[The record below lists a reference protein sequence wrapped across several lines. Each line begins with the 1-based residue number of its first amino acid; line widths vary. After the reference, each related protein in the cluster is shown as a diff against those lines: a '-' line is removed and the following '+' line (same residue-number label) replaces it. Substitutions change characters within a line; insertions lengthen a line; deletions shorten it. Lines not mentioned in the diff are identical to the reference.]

1 MNKVLVIAKDQHI
14 CDVLRKELAIEG
26 LWADLARTEVETRKL
41 LSDSHYE
48 LIIRDSSYR
57 GTLNTVDGT
66 PILVLFDVASNLNLL
81 DNFNWDT
88 NHFLVKP
95 FKRIEFK
102 EKVYELLSNVREQL
116 IVYKDL
122 KIDVKNQRVTVKD
135 KIISLGKKEKD
146 ILVLLVKKAG
156 QIVHHHDESM
166 LEHLQELKRKLKA
179 SAGEAVRITSFYG
192 GGHMLEYKGL

>member
-1 MNKVLVIAKDQHI
+1 MNKVLITARDKHV
-14 CDVLRKELAIEG
+14 CEVLRKELALEG
-26 LWADLARTEVETRKL
+26 IWADIARTEVEVRKL
-41 LSDSHYE
+41 LADTQYE

-57 GTLNTVDGT
+57 ETISNDDTT
-66 PILVLFDVASNLNLL
+66 PVLVLFDVASNLNLL
-81 DNFNWDT
+81 DNFHWDR

-102 EKVYELLSNVREQL
+102 DKVQELLHHGREQL
-116 IVYKDL
+116 VVYKDL
-122 KIDVKNQRVTVKD
+122 RIDVRKQMVTVKD
-135 KIISLGKKEKD
+135 KMIKLGRKEKD

-179 SAGEAVRITSFYG
+179 SVGEAVRITSFYG
-192 GGHMLEYKGL
+192 GGHMLEYGL